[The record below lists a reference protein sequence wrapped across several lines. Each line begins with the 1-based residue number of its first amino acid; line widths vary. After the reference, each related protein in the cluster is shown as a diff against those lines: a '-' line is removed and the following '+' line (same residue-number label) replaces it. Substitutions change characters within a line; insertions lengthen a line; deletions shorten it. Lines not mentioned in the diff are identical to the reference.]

1 MKITAKQLRGIIKE
15 EKAKMLNE
23 NSDVD
28 VLRFEDIMVEIEDL
42 ASEAVRIARTAPG
55 MTGIRAERYWFGH
68 IVSAVGA
75 NREYAG
81 GSATTMQN
89 TLEELSGL
97 DDESMM
103 QQGYEDGLAGKS
115 PAHPDNEL
123 YIDNYDAG
131 AAERK

>member
-1 MKITAKQLRGIIKE
+1 MKITAKQLREIIKE

-28 VLRFEDIMVEIEDL
+28 VLRFEDIMLEMEDL
-42 ASEAVRIARTAPG
+42 ALEALKIAKSAPG
-55 MTGIRAERYWFGH
+55 MTGTRARRYWFGH
-68 IVSAVGA
+68 IISAIGA
-75 NREYAG
+75 NQEYAG

-89 TLEELSGL
+89 TLEEMSGL

-115 PAHPDNEL
+115 PAYPDNEL

-131 AAERK
+131 AAERR